1 MFSYRH
7 VYHAGNHA
15 DVLKH
20 TVLLA
25 LLEHLQRKDGA
36 LTLIDTHAGAGRYRL
51 DSTEARTSGEAGHGV
66 LRLLQQQSTAAGQMQ
81 PAGNASKSI
90 ARLEWPALL
99 ARYRAA
105 VGADQPSGSMRVYPG
120 SPLLLAQRLR
130 PQDRLKLFELHPTD
144 SRALSSLV
152 ARWPQAAQVS
162 LLRQDGFEGW
172 RALLPPPSRRAL
184 LLCDPSYEIKT
195 DYPRVAHLLAEALQR
210 FATGCYLIWY
220 PIIPREAAHTLPRRL
235 RTLTQQAGR
244 PWLHATLTVRSGR
257 LQRDEDGQPLPAG
270 LPGSGVFVVN
280 PPHTLAEDLRP
291 ALQRM
296 RELLAR
302 DAKAHTT
309 LESQAA

>member
-25 LLEHLQRKDGA
+25 VLEHLQQKAGA

-51 DSTEARTSGEAGHGV
+51 DSEQARTSAEADHGV
-66 LRLLQQQSTAAGQMQ
+66 LRLLEARNATATVATREWAG
-81 PAGNASKSI
+81 
-90 ARLEWPALL
+90 LL

-144 SRALSSLV
+144 SRALSTLV
-152 ARWPQAAQVS
+152 ARWPQARQVA

-172 RALLPPPSRRAL
+172 RPLLPPPSRRAL
-184 LLCDPSYEIKT
+184 LVCDPSYEIKT
-195 DYPRVAHLLAEALQR
+195 DYARVAQLLTEALRR
-210 FATGCYLIWY
+210 FATGCYLIWH
-220 PIIPREAAHTLPRRL
+220 PIIPREDAHALPRRL
-235 RTLTQQAGR
+235 RTLAQQAGR

-257 LQRDEDGQPLPAG
+257 VQRDEDGQPLAGG

-280 PPHTLAEDLRP
+280 PPHTLAADLKP
-291 ALQRM
+291 ALQQM
-296 RELLAR
+296 RDLLAR
-302 DAKAHTT
+302 DARAHTT
-309 LESQAA
+309 LECHEP

>member
-7 VYHAGNHA
+7 VFHAGNHA

-20 TVLLA
+20 SVLLA

-36 LTLIDTHAGAGRYRL
+36 LTIIDTHAGAGRYRL
-51 DSTEARTSGEAGHGV
+51 DGPEACTSGEAEHGV
-66 LRLLQQQSTAAGQMQ
+66 LRLLEHTNQAPGQAQ
-81 PAGNASKSI
+81 PAQNASKVI
-90 ARLEWPALL
+90 ATSTWSDLL
-99 ARYRAA
+99 AHYRKA

-144 SRALSSLV
+144 SRALSTLV
-152 ARWPQAAQVS
+152 ARWPQARQVT
-162 LLRQDGFEGW
+162 LERQDGFEGW

-195 DYPRVAHLLAEALQR
+195 DYARVAQLLAEALRR
-210 FATGCYLIWY
+210 FATGCYLVWY
-220 PIIPREAAHTLPRRL
+220 PIIPREAAHALPRRL
-235 RTLTQQAGR
+235 RTLAQTAGR

-257 LQRDEDGQPLPAG
+257 VQRGEDGQPLPAG

-280 PPHTLAEDLRP
+280 PPHTLAGDLRP
-291 ALQRM
+291 ALQQM

-302 DAKAHTT
+302 DARAHTT
-309 LESQAA
+309 LEGHEP